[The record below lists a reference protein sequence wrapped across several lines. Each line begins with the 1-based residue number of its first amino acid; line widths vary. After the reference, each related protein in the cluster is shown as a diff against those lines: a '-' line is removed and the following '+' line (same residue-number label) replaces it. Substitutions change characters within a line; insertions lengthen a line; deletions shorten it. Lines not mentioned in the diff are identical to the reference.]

1 MIFNNLLSIYS
12 DILFLFGFFV
22 FVLGTAMGSFINVV
36 VDRVIHGETLGGR
49 SHCDY
54 CKKTLEWY
62 DLIPVISYVVLRG
75 RCRRC
80 HKKLSIQYLLVELAT
95 GTIYV
100 MTWLLVPLASVI
112 LYWGIVSCAWI
123 IFLSDLRYKL
133 ISDYMQIALFI
144 SVLLL
149 KISSKATI
157 FSLMGDSISG
167 LAVLLPIGLIY
178 VVTNERAMGLGDVI
192 LAGIIGFTLGVGKGL
207 LAIYIAFL
215 VGAIIGIILLATQ
228 KKGMKSAVPFGPF
241 LLIGMLVASVW
252 GTELIAIVRGLYRL

>member
-1 MIFNNLLSIYS
+1 MYS

-54 CKKTLEWY
+54 CKKTLLWY
-62 DLIPVISYVVLRG
+62 DLIPVVSYIVLWG

-80 HKKLSIQYLLVELAT
+80 HKKLSIQYLLVEIAT
-95 GTIYV
+95 GIIYV
-100 MTWLLVPLASVI
+100 VTWLLVPFTSVI

-133 ISDYMQIALFI
+133 ISDYMQLALFI
-144 SVLLL
+144 AVLLL
-149 KISSKATI
+149 KIGTKATL
-157 FSLMGDSISG
+157 FSLIGDGIAG
-167 LAVLLPIGLIY
+167 VAVLLPIGLIY

-192 LAGIIGFTLGVGKGL
+192 LAGIIGFTLGVGRGL
-207 LAIYIAFL
+207 LAVYIAFL
-215 VGAIIGIILLATQ
+215 VGAIIGVILLATQ
-228 KKGMKSAVPFGPF
+228 KKGMKSAVAFGPF
-241 LLIGMLVASVW
+241 LLIGMLISGLW
-252 GTELIAIVRGLYRL
+252 GDTLIQIIKKMYGF